1 VLYKKSI
8 YICKVKQQQLK
19 TIIMY
24 QLPNLNDIKLCRPS
38 ATLVRTLREVKEFQ
52 KNCRTLKDFNAS
64 EKIIKEINSKFKY

>member
-1 VLYKKSI
+1 
-8 YICKVKQQQLK
+8 
-19 TIIMY
+19 MY

-64 EKIIKEINSKFKY
+64 EKIIKEINSKFKH